1 METKSIKDGD
11 IVVIKEGNFI
21 LAIGKLKKPTFED
34 FTNNQLTFS
43 WITTINGVHE
53 EDCSC
58 FIMYDLIIELI
69 GNNDEQ

>member
-1 METKSIKDGD
+1 MKTEDIKNGD

-34 FTNNQLTFS
+34 FINSQLTFS
-43 WITTINGVHE
+43 WITTTNGVHE

-58 FIMYDLIIELI
+58 FMYDLIIELI

>member
-1 METKSIKDGD
+1 MKKEDIKNGD

-21 LAIGKLKKPTFED
+21 LAIGKLKQPTFED
-34 FTNNQLTFS
+34 FINSQLTFS
-43 WITTINGVHE
+43 WITTTDGVHE

-58 FIMYDLIIELI
+58 FMYGLIIELI